1 MFDSVKNQTMNEFN
15 IQKCKKALKS
25 VRKEDK
31 DLESAYKKGSKMKSK
46 TDSPFLVVKPSTETH
61 QKTKSYN
68 GNGDNEFSDF
78 TSNTSSPIN
87 ENKILPP
94 VLWKKPIKNKKNM
107 IISLVSIG
115 KNNFKEE
122 TKKQEKSKLTEEMY
136 NLLYGKYVPNEKK
149 KY

>member
-1 MFDSVKNQTMNEFN
+1 MNEFN

-25 VRKEDK
+25 VRREEK

-68 GNGDNEFSDF
+68 GNNGDAQFSDF
-78 TSNTSSPIN
+78 MSNTSSPIN
-87 ENKILPP
+87 ESKILPP
-94 VLWKKPIKNKKNM
+94 VLWKKQPIKNKKNM
-107 IISLVSIG
+107 VISLVSIG
-115 KNNFKEE
+115 KNEFKEE
-122 TKKQEKSKLTEEMY
+122 SKKQEKSKLTEEMY
-136 NLLYGKYVPNEKK
+136 NLLYGKYVPSEKK